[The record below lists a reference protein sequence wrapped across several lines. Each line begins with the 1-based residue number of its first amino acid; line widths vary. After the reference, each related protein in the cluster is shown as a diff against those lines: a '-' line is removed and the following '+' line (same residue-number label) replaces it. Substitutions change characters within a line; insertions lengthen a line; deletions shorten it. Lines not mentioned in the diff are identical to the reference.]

1 MLENLKNELRD
12 LVAENRQGDLLRRLI
27 DDLLLEGTRLH
38 DLCITTSARVR
49 NWEMATAANTQS
61 KEELGIEQ
69 ANINGSLLYV
79 LGEISSA
86 DLKQDGAKTNREQ
99 EFIPPFHAF
108 GVDRAPQEGQ
118 FFDEQFEAF
127 DQKVFFYYLHGD
139 DRQQASSLAERLGFK
154 LVGLQLTADDL
165 SADIEADPPLIVHCR
180 PVLNGMR
187 EEHCRALLVH
197 AITQQFMGGA
207 VGMSQMRGMLN
218 LTILDLLNRPKLKR
232 ADGSLH
238 PIVCI
243 NVTVGHS
250 YWRKDLVPGMLRKF
264 YETFCKV
271 ELPEDAPTFYFFF
284 GLEHCDNKPTV
295 RKEVAEAIAG
305 RQNGSALPELEPVL
319 ISDIVNW
326 FTHHGLMI
334 PDGYDAEQLVA
345 ENFST
350 EGDQLD
356 MLVVEADL
364 KRLIDKFNEGICLKK
379 K

>member
-1 MLENLKNELRD
+1 MLEKLKSELRV

-27 DDLLLEGTRLH
+27 EELLTEGTQWH
-38 DLCITTSARVR
+38 DLCISISARVKE
-49 NWEMATAANTQS
+49 WEMATAANTHS
-61 KEELGIEQ
+61 KEELGIIQ
-69 ANINGSLLYV
+69 ANFNGSLLYV

-86 DLKQDGAKTNREQ
+86 DLKQDIAKTNEEH

-127 DQKVFFYYLHGD
+127 DQKIFFYYLHGD
-139 DRQQASSLAERLGFK
+139 DRQQAGSLAERLGFK

-180 PVLNGMR
+180 PVLRGMR
-187 EEHCRALLVH
+187 QEQYRASLVH
-197 AITQQFMGGA
+197 AIAQQFMGPIP
-207 VGMSQMRGMLN
+207 MTQMRGMLN
-218 LTILDLLNRPKLKR
+218 LTISDLLNRPKLKR
-232 ADGSLH
+232 ADGSQH

-250 YWRKDLVPGMLRKF
+250 YWRKDLVPGMIRNF

-284 GLEHCDNKPTV
+284 GLEFSDHKPIV

-305 RQNGSALPELEPVL
+305 RKNGSALPELEPVL

-356 MLVVEADL
+356 MLAVEADL
-364 KRLIDKFNEGICLKK
+364 KRLIEKFNEGVSLKK

>member
-1 MLENLKNELRD
+1 MLENLKSELRD
-12 LVAENRQGDLLRRLI
+12 LIAENRQKDLLRRMV
-27 DDLLLEGTRLH
+27 DDLLAEGGRLH
-38 DLCITTSARVR
+38 DLCVSTSARFST
-49 NWEMATAANTQS
+49 WEMNTAANTQS
-61 KEELGIEQ
+61 KTELGIEL

-86 DLKQDGAKTNREQ
+86 DLKQDSAKTNETQ

-108 GVDRAPQEGQ
+108 GVDRSPQEGQ

-180 PVLNGMR
+180 PVLRGMR
-187 EEHCRALLVH
+187 EEQYRASLVH
-197 AITQQFMGGA
+197 AIAQQFMGPIP
-207 VGMSQMRGMLN
+207 MTQMRGMLN
-218 LTILDLLNRPKLKR
+218 LSISDLLNRPKLKR
-232 ADGSLH
+232 ADGSQH
-238 PIVCI
+238 PIICI

-250 YWRKDLVPGMLRKF
+250 YWRKDLVPIMLRKF

-271 ELPEDAPTFYFFF
+271 KLPEDAPTFYFFF
-284 GLEHCDNKPTV
+284 GLEYSDSKPAV
-295 RKEVAEAIAG
+295 RKEVSAAIAA

-319 ISDIVNW
+319 VSDIVNW
-326 FTHHGLMI
+326 FMHHGLMI

-350 EGDQLD
+350 EEDQLD

-364 KRLIDKFNEGICLKK
+364 KRLIDKFNEGISLKK

>member
-1 MLENLKNELRD
+1 MLENLKSELRD

-27 DDLLLEGTRLH
+27 EELLAEGTPLH
-38 DLCITTSARVR
+38 NLCVTTSGRFKR
-49 NWEMATAANTQS
+49 LEMATAANTQS
-61 KEELGIEQ
+61 KEELGIER
-69 ANINGSLLYV
+69 ANINGSLLYI
-79 LGEISSA
+79 LGEISLA
-86 DLKQDGAKTNREQ
+86 DLRQAGKQGQDTQ
-99 EFIPPFHAF
+99 EFIPPFHAY

-180 PVLNGMR
+180 PVLRGMR
-187 EEHCRALLVH
+187 EEQYRASLVH
-197 AITQQFMGGA
+197 AIAQQFMGPIP
-207 VGMSQMRGMLN
+207 MTQMRGMLN
-218 LTILDLLNRPKLKR
+218 LTISDLLNRPKLKR
-232 ADGSLH
+232 ADGSQH

-250 YWRKDLVPGMLRKF
+250 YWRKDLVPIMLREF
-264 YETFCKV
+264 YKHFCQV

-284 GLEHCDNKPTV
+284 GLEFCDNKPTI
-295 RKEVAEAIAG
+295 RKEVADAIAA

-319 ISDIVNW
+319 VADIVNW

-345 ENFST
+345 ENFSS
-350 EGDQLD
+350 EEDHLD
-356 MLVVEADL
+356 MLVVEAEL
-364 KRLIDKFNEGICLKK
+364 KRLIDKFNEGISLKK

>member
-1 MLENLKNELRD
+1 MLENLKSELRD
-12 LVAENRQGDLLRRLI
+12 LVAENRQGDLLRRLVE
-27 DDLLLEGTRLH
+27 DLLIEGTRLH
-38 DLCITTSARVR
+38 DLCVTTSARFKT
-49 NWEMATAANTQS
+49 WEMTAAANTQS
-61 KEELGIEQ
+61 KEDLGIEK
-69 ANINGSLLYV
+69 ANINGSLLYI

-86 DLKQDGAKTNREQ
+86 DLKQDGTKENEEQ
-99 EFIPPFHAF
+99 EFIPSFHAF

-118 FFDEQFEAF
+118 FFDEQFDAF
-127 DQKVFFYYLHGD
+127 DQKIFFYYLHGD
-139 DRQQASSLAERLGFK
+139 DRQQASSLADRLGFK

-165 SADIEADPPLIVHCR
+165 SADIEADPPLVVHCR
-180 PVLNGMR
+180 PVLRGMR
-187 EEHCRALLVH
+187 EEHYRASLVH
-197 AITQQFMGGA
+197 GIAQQFMGPIPMA
-207 VGMSQMRGMLN
+207 QMRGMLE
-218 LTILDLLNRPKLKR
+218 LTIKNLLHQPKLKR
-232 ADGSLH
+232 ADGTQH

-250 YWRKDLVPGMLRKF
+250 YWRKDLVPVMLRKF

-284 GLEHCDNKPTV
+284 GLEYSDAKPNV
-295 RKEVAEAIAG
+295 RKEVAEAIAA
-305 RQNGSALPELEPVL
+305 RQNGSSLPELEPVL

-326 FTHHGLMI
+326 FDHHGLMI

-345 ENFST
+345 ENFSS

-364 KRLIDKFNEGICLKK
+364 KRLIDKFNEGISLKK

>member
-1 MLENLKNELRD
+1 MLENLKSELRD
-12 LVAENRQGDLLRRLI
+12 LIAENRQKDLLRRMI
-27 DDLLLEGTRLH
+27 DDLLAEGSRLH
-38 DLCITTSARVR
+38 DLCVSTSARFST
-49 NWEMATAANTQS
+49 WEMTTAANTQS
-61 KEELGIEQ
+61 KEELGIEL

-86 DLKQDGAKTNREQ
+86 DLKQDNAKANEEQ
-99 EFIPPFHAF
+99 EFIPPFHAY
-108 GVDRAPQEGQ
+108 GVDRSPQEGQ

-180 PVLNGMR
+180 PVLRGMR
-187 EEHCRALLVH
+187 EEQYRASLVH
-197 AITQQFMGGA
+197 AIAQQFMGPIP
-207 VGMSQMRGMLN
+207 MTQMRGMLN
-218 LTILDLLNRPKLKR
+218 LSISDLLNRPKLKR
-232 ADGSLH
+232 ADGSQH
-238 PIVCI
+238 PIICI

-284 GLEHCDNKPTV
+284 GLEYSDNKPEV
-295 RKEVAEAIAG
+295 RKEVAAAIAA

-319 ISDIVNW
+319 VADIVNW

-356 MLVVEADL
+356 MLAVEADL
-364 KRLIDKFNEGICLKK
+364 KRLIDKFNEGISLKK

>member
-1 MLENLKNELRD
+1 MLENLKSELRD

-27 DDLLLEGTRLH
+27 EDLLAEGTRLH
-38 DLCITTSARVR
+38 DLCVTTSGRVKS
-49 NWEMATAANTQS
+49 WEMATAANTQS

-86 DLKQDGAKTNREQ
+86 DLKQDGERTNEEQ

-139 DRQQASSLAERLGFK
+139 DRQQAGSLAERLGFK

-180 PVLNGMR
+180 PVLRGMR
-187 EEHCRALLVH
+187 QEQYRASLVH
-197 AITQQFMGGA
+197 AIAQQFMGPIP
-207 VGMSQMRGMLN
+207 MTQMRGMLN
-218 LTILDLLNRPKLKR
+218 LTISDLLNRPKLKR
-232 ADGSLH
+232 TDGSQH

-250 YWRKDLVPGMLRKF
+250 YWRKDLVPGMIRNF

-284 GLEHCDNKPTV
+284 GLEYSDNKPKV
-295 RKEVAEAIAG
+295 RKEVSEAIAA

-319 ISDIVNW
+319 MADIVNW
-326 FTHHGLMI
+326 FAHHGLMI

-356 MLVVEADL
+356 MLVVESDL
-364 KRLIDKFNEGICLKK
+364 KRLIDKFNEGISLKK